1 MQFSLR
7 NAKENFSGRRGLSDG
22 KLDLQEE
29 ITLAMVNNNAFE
41 RLVSKAKAIHVLWVL
56 SYV

>member
-1 MQFSLR
+1 MQFSSR

-29 ITLAMVNNNAFE
+29 ITLAMVNNAFE